1 MLREISVATRERRG
15 VLAYIEVLKPLPS
28 LLSAF
33 LGIAAAIIAGGAS
46 PARLWLIFITVLVA
60 AAGANGITNYLDR
73 DFDARMERTCR
84 RALPSGRIYPPQRVL
99 PLISC
104 LIFAGL
110 VLSLQL
116 SLPVFLVN
124 AVGTLVAA
132 TWRKKVT
139 CVYPQGVVASCA
151 PVLMG
156 WFAVRPVVS
165 LEVLLLC
172 LMIAVWLPLHV
183 WSLIIA
189 HRDDY
194 LQAGLDYFPV
204 SFPVKGSV
212 KMLLV
217 FSLALYAAS
226 IAMYFTGGFG
236 WFYLAAANVL
246 GIWMVYGSIR
256 LVISGAAEDAWK
268 LYKLSTFPYLG
279 LIFLVMCLDVWLV

>member
-1 MLREISVATRERRG
+1 MYREVSAATGIKREA
-15 VLAYIEVLKPLPS
+15 LAYMEVTKPLPS
-28 LLSAF
+28 LLLAF
-33 LGIAAAIIAGGAS
+33 LGIAAAIIAGS
-46 PARLWLIFITVLVA
+46 TFTTSLWLIFITVLFA
-60 AAGANGITNYLDR
+60 AAGANGLTNYLDR
-73 DFDARMERTCR
+73 DIDARMERTCR
-84 RALPSGRIYPPQRVL
+84 RALPSGRVYPPQRVL
-99 PLISC
+99 PLIAC
-104 LIFAGL
+104 LIFIGL
-110 VLSLQL
+110 ILSLRL
-116 SLPVFLVN
+116 GWPVFLADV
-124 AVGTLVAA
+124 VGTLVAA

-139 CVYPQGVVASCA
+139 CVYPQGVVASCT

-156 WFAVRPVVS
+156 WLAVRSAVS

-172 LMIAVWLPLHV
+172 LMIAAWLPLHV

-189 HRDDY
+189 HRGDY
-194 LQAGLDYFPV
+194 IQAGLDYFPV

-212 KMLLV
+212 RMLLV

-236 WFYLAAANVL
+236 WLYLATANVL

-279 LIFLVMCLDVWLV
+279 LIFLVMCLDVWLA